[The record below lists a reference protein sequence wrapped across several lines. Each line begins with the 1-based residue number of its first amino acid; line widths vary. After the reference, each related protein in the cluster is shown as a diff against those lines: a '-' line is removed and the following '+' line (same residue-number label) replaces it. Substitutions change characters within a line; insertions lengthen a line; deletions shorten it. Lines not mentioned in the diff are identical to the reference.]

1 MLIRTQIESCLH
13 EVTASDDRITATACF
28 GSDFIGF
35 QGHFP
40 ENPVL
45 PGMCLLETIMV
56 LIRRLKGTSVRMKE
70 LVTTKFICV
79 VLPDQTVTVDC
90 MLTGNIVVA
99 HIKTE
104 TERIAQIKMKVAYA

>member
-1 MLIRTQIESCLH
+1 MLIRTQIESCLQ
-13 EVTASDDRITATACF
+13 EVTVSDNQITATACF

-40 ENPVL
+40 KNPVL
-45 PGMCLLETIMV
+45 PGMCLLETVMV
-56 LIRRLKGTSVRMKE
+56 LIRRLKGTSVRMTE

-90 MLTGNIVVA
+90 VLTDNIVVA

-104 TERIAQIKMKVAYA
+104 TQRIALIKMKVAHA